1 MTSMGEDAVPA
12 VEAEMSDPEMDE
24 WMNAPAGPYAPA
36 LETVEAQDGGAA
48 WERGEEAEGFV
59 RWTLRKSNGFPK
71 VMRWIDSDVE
81 AAIRAP
87 LEERIDHLERLLRDL
102 HAAGEVDGRNALSAE
117 NAKLRDALV
126 KLLSAFDNGDLRCD
140 HYDRCLAHPDRVRNR
155 GTCDC
160 GLAEVEDVFES
171 IRALATSSTEATV

>member
-102 HAAGEVDGRNALSAE
+102 HAAGEVDGRNALIKRAE
-117 NAKLRDALV
+117 AAEERIRELEAPIRARAEAYGMTLEQLAASDAHDEAGHYHPFDQCKLPE
-126 KLLSAFDNGDLRCD
+126 C
-140 HYDRCLAHPDRVRNR
+140 
-155 GTCDC
+155 
-160 GLAEVEDVFES
+160 VE
-171 IRALATSSTEATV
+171 ALATSSTEATV